1 MQEAEGGGPA
11 GAVLP
16 REFLAAPA
24 LEVAPRLLGCVLEHE
39 TGEGLVAVAL
49 TEVEAYEGLADPAS
63 HAYRGRT
70 GRNAVMFGE
79 PGHAY
84 VYFTYGMHFC
94 VNLVCRPE
102 GTASA
107 VLLRAGRVIE
117 GQPGR
122 GARAG
127 PGAGPALPGARDRP
141 RHGRRGRVRPGLAA
155 ADPVGPGGRLRPA
168 GPGNQPWSQGRDQRC
183 RRPPVAVL
191 ADRRPDCFGLPSVRA
206 AGPAES
212 DFAPGGRRWEY
223 APVTTD
229 IIEDLSWRGLIAVST
244 DLDDL
249 RTALD
254 AGPVTL
260 YGGFDPT
267 APGMHIGNLVLML
280 TMRRFQLAGHRPIG
294 LVGGAT
300 GLIGDPSGKS
310 AERVLNPR
318 EVVAGWAER
327 FRGELSRFLDFEPGP
342 AGALLVSNLD
352 WTEGLS
358 ALDFLRD
365 IGKHF
370 PLSQMLS
377 REVVRARLE
386 AGGITYTEFS
396 YQVLQANDYLELHR
410 RYDCAL
416 QVGGSDQWGNLVSGV
431 DLIRRVTGDSVH
443 ALATPLIT
451 KPDGTKYGKTEGDA
465 VWLSADLMSPY
476 AFYQFW
482 INRSDAEVPGLLRV
496 FTFRSREEIEEL
508 ERETAERPAARTA
521 QRVLADDVTTL
532 VHGPEE
538 HARVVAASRAL
549 FGQGDLRALDEKTL
563 AAALA
568 EVPCVK
574 LEAVDVRAHGLPPV
588 ADLMAATGIAQSK
601 SAARRAIAEGGAYL
615 NNVRVTAQDAVP
627 SVDDLLRGRFLVI
640 RRGKRTVCGVEVV
653 PD

>member
-1 MQEAEGGGPA
+1 
-11 GAVLP
+11 
-16 REFLAAPA
+16 
-24 LEVAPRLLGCVLEHE
+24 
-39 TGEGLVAVAL
+39 
-49 TEVEAYEGLADPAS
+49 
-63 HAYRGRT
+63 
-70 GRNAVMFGE
+70 
-79 PGHAY
+79 
-84 VYFTYGMHFC
+84 
-94 VNLVCRPE
+94 
-102 GTASA
+102 
-107 VLLRAGRVIE
+107 
-117 GQPGR
+117 
-122 GARAG
+122 
-127 PGAGPALPGARDRP
+127 
-141 RHGRRGRVRPGLAA
+141 
-155 ADPVGPGGRLRPA
+155 
-168 GPGNQPWSQGRDQRC
+168 
-183 RRPPVAVL
+183 
-191 ADRRPDCFGLPSVRA
+191 
-206 AGPAES
+206 
-212 DFAPGGRRWEY
+212 
-223 APVTTD
+223 
-229 IIEDLSWRGLIAVST
+229 
-244 DLDDL
+244 
-249 RTALD
+249 
-254 AGPVTL
+254 
-260 YGGFDPT
+260 
-267 APGMHIGNLVLML
+267 
-280 TMRRFQLAGHRPIG
+280 MRRFQLAGHRPIG

-386 AGGITYTEFS
+386 VGGITYTEFS

-431 DLIRRVTGDSVH
+431 DLIRRVTGDPVH

-538 HARVVAASRAL
+538 HARVVEASRAL
-549 FGQGDLRALDEKTL
+549 FGQGDLRALDERTL

-568 EVPCVK
+568 EVPSVK
-574 LEAVDVRAHGLPPV
+574 LKAADVRARGLPPV
-588 ADLMAATGIAQSK
+588 ADLMAATGIEASK
-601 SAARRAIAEGGAYL
+601 SAARRAIAGGGAYL

-627 SVDDLLRGRFLVI
+627 SVDDLLLGRFLVI